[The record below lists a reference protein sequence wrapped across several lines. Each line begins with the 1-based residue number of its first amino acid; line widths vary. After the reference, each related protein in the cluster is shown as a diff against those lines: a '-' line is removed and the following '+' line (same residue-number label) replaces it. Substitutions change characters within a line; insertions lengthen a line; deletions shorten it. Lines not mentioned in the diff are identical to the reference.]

1 MLALCQGPGSLSLGP
16 RAVRLEL
23 LPGPVGVCVVLRQGA
38 GVLPGK
44 AGVRGNQ
51 PLLHSLLLLHPPVLK
66 PDFHLKN
73 HIRLSQSSMHFHV
86 LLTCF
91 SVTVRGGLLELLLER
106 SDNLEIST

>member
-23 LPGPVGVCVVLRQGA
+23 LPRPVGVRVVLRQGA
-38 GVLPGK
+38 GVLPRQARVG
-44 AGVRGNQ
+44 GDQ
-51 PLLHSLLLLHPPVLK
+51 TLLHSLLLLHPPVLK

-73 HIRLSQSSMHFHV
+73 HIRLSQISMHKC

-91 SVTVRGGLLELLLER
+91 SVTVRGGLLELLQVR